1 MTDDSETDD
10 PVRIPIVDDDSV
22 EESTDD
28 SRSAGLIMLVLAI
41 VAFVVIYLVSRGN
54 DDAMEPPF

>member
-1 MTDDSETDD
+1 MTDDSEADD

-22 EESTDD
+22 EEPTDD

-41 VAFVVIYLVSRGN
+41 VAFAVIYLVSRGN